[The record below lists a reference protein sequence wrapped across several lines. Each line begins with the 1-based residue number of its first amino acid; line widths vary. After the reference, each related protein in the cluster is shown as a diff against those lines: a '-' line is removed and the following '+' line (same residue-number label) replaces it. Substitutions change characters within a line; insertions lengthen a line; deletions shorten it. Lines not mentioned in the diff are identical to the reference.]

1 MRLLQN
7 QPNVVTLANGGF
19 VYCFSYT
26 TLVAIAHCGEVLVTD
41 QYHSRTTTRHINNF
55 AIDHRGRE
63 IYGTWNEH
71 ITEVSPAQ
79 LMSVSDRRRE
89 DREEVFFL
97 LVKAYSNGNNTP
109 QQKRS
114 K

>member
-7 QPNVVTLANGGF
+7 KPNVVTLANGGF

-26 TLVAIAHCGEVLVTD
+26 TLVANARCGEVLTTD
-41 QYHSRTTTRHINNF
+41 QYHSKTTSRHINQF
-55 AIDHRGRE
+55 VEEYVGRDEHR
-63 IYGTWNEH
+63 TP
-71 ITEVSPAQ
+71 VSPAQ
-79 LMSVSDRRRE
+79 LMSISDRSRE

-97 LVKAYSNGNNTP
+97 LVKAYSNGDNTP